1 MYTNDIYLSLQFVYY
16 CHINLFNVLYY
27 FTHVVS
33 TDKEFELIKTLTND
47 NVTSIK
53 QFVSAML

>member
-1 MYTNDIYLSLQFVYY
+1 MYTIDIYLSLQFVY

-33 TDKEFELIKTLTND
+33 TDKEFELIETLTND